1 MSATTQGTQTRTG
14 GDVPHQTAHDDSLH
28 DVQTRWLDPEE
39 QQAWRSYL
47 RAVRLLDEEL
57 RRGLE
62 QHGLS
67 HPEYEILVRL
77 SEREGHVMRMSELA
91 AGVVSSRSRLTHTV
105 ARLERDG
112 LVQRR
117 ACTRDGRGVE
127 CVLTDRGMS
136 TLEAAAHTHVEQVRT
151 HLLDAMTR
159 EQFLAVGAAMQQV
172 AEGLD
177 PLSTRTV

>member
-1 MSATTQGTQTRTG
+1 MSADQ
-14 GDVPHQTAHDDSLH
+14 A
-28 DVQTRWLDPEE
+28 TRWLDAEE
-39 QQAWRSYL
+39 QAAWRSYL

-62 QHGLS
+62 EHGLS

-77 SEREGHVMRMSELA
+77 SERDGHVMRMSELA

-105 ARLERDG
+105 ARLERAG

-127 CVLTDRGMS
+127 CLLTTKGFEVLA
-136 TLEAAAHTHVEQVRT
+136 AAAHTHVSQVRT

-159 EQFLAVGAAMQQV
+159 EQFLAMGVALGQV
-172 AEGLD
+172 SKRLD
-177 PLSTRTV
+177 PHGVAVV

>member
-1 MSATTQGTQTRTG
+1 MSE
-14 GDVPHQTAHDDSLH
+14 
-28 DVQTRWLDPEE
+28 TRWLDAEE
-39 QQAWRSYL
+39 QRAWRSYL

-62 QHGLS
+62 EHGLS

-77 SEREGHVMRMSELA
+77 SEHADHVMRMSELA
-91 AGVVSSRSRLTHTV
+91 ASVVSSRSRLTHTV
-105 ARLERDG
+105 ARLEREG
-112 LVQRR
+112 LVVRR

-127 CVLTDRGMS
+127 CVLTDQGMT

-159 EQFLAVGAAMQQV
+159 EQFLALGEALGQV
-172 AEGLD
+172 SDRLD
-177 PLSTRTV
+177 PHGRLTV